1 MDDERKKKDDLGVV
15 LGWLIGKQMAERPTF
30 LAETAFFCWRYHY
43 LEFRAFAPL
52 SILPADFPL
61 YSIHGASFCI
71 HKRSCTVM
79 QRTTLVKV
87 CEVR

>member
-30 LAETAFFCWRYHY
+30 LAETAFFCWRYQY

-52 SILPADFPL
+52 RYFASRFSSLFHSRRVFL
-61 YSIHGASFCI
+61 YSQTILYSDAEDDLG
-71 HKRSCTVM
+71 KGM
-79 QRTTLVKV
+79 
-87 CEVR
+87 